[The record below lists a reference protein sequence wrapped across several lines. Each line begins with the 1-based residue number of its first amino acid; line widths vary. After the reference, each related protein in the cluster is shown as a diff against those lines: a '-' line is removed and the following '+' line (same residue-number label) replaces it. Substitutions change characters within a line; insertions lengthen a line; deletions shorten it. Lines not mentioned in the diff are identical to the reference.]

1 MGESRTGTANK
12 SMPWEQCLVR
22 HSSTGLGGECDVDR
36 VARMTHAL
44 NISRAGDV
52 MEIACIQYILVAK
65 LEICTH
71 RAQQFLH
78 R

>member
-1 MGESRTGTANK
+1 MGESWTGTANK

-52 MEIACIQYILVAK
+52 MEIA
-65 LEICTH
+65 
-71 RAQQFLH
+71 
-78 R
+78 